1 MENKNQSYSPP
12 ASARRSGGLLYSR
25 WLWAVALLL
34 GAFTSLQAQTKDVIT
49 FTGGHV
55 DAKDPNIYVIDVGDV
70 PVNSNTWM
78 RYFPITIRRPQGAT
92 ATQAATIRL
101 REVIGP
107 DCYPTVTFEP
117 GETEK
122 TVNVAVAPYPC
133 DYASGNL
140 PAVFNVYQ
148 TEGAEAEY
156 QVLIVKMNT
165 PATED
170 QELEECTYATQLEVL
185 QNGVTDFAMDRIYRW
200 GEYALFRLEFT
211 TPVKI
216 QADSRYVLQIRE
228 TDHTGLALNADDW
241 GQSKTHEVELTP
253 VNAGSVC
260 NHALFLY
267 RPGDDEL
274 LNFAP
279 IEGELYDF
287 TFRNDKDIYY
297 HVLEAGPFEVAKPME
312 GGIRYIFFSRT
323 DMENSKEFTVAQT
336 TDAFQP
342 IFSNVSIDKT
352 SYKSGETMVIT
363 AMMDNWQIVR
373 RARQDDF
380 INSYG
385 VTLDGSETIE
395 PRRTSFDETTGQV
408 TCFVTA
414 STVTEATNL
423 HVDFGPIATV
433 MEEEKFEDE
442 SGSWSNYYEV
452 TKIIVKPGCSFPVS
466 ISPEPAPE
474 VPATSIDFAGLPAD
488 GSTIVVNTTIYAD
501 WVWRHIPLS
510 VSFLPTNATDAT
522 EVTYSVEAND
532 GACSYI
538 DNDENML
545 YLNTCPG
552 TIKVKA
558 TLPSGVSTERTFYL
572 WVSPPEGVYHTNSFM
587 AGTTFTK
594 FEFEIKND
602 MGGKAK
608 DDKVTVNYTHA
619 NGTTWT
625 ETYKMSKLKKRKSSS
640 GTMCYEVPFNFTE
653 EHPEP
658 TSDQIG
664 EPVITAQ
671 VVMDWVLG
679 NGSSIPIEA
688 TATLVSELK
697 KPSFDNYSFFDAYYN
712 EKHPAELTADVM
724 YLPRKGFTVG
734 YMIPDLAEETYSNL
748 SGEEVPDWLELEEDG
763 DYYYTAHLKV
773 HPNISGSN
781 QHFYFYTMAQRSYI
795 PDEVMERHMNS
806 WVQFYYAKAED
817 HIVYRVNGVDVT
829 GDLTIDNRQ
838 GVETFVN
845 KVKNAEDG
853 ILWSE
858 HISWD
863 DNNSMDWIFDSQF
876 ERFGEREG
884 GVTTI
889 NFSHT
894 VKVDDIY
901 DEVIDLLNQTNTL
914 FEVYDD
920 IFGGVELTLKR
931 GDEVIQSVKTPAIIR
946 NYTGNYHSW
955 FYFLPPADGQ
965 TYTVEVYYPAYD
977 KRYTTTFHSG
987 QFTNIYTLHTRLDD
1001 LMYDYGRV
1009 KGDAELLFTDGITD
1023 RRIPFWGGKQ
1033 ENKWYAKIKGFVYAE
1048 NPKNFYL
1055 HDIPGTP
1062 SINGSK
1068 LRLSF
1073 DNALVPLNFNPP
1085 IKMIEWYN
1093 YGLHGFDKT
1102 LYNRFHGDLSD
1113 SYIKLKWNEL
1123 NSHNTFVSVVNSDGE
1138 PITNATLNYACVDN
1152 TLAIQGDAGS
1162 SGYDNNLKAYQ
1173 ISTDPGMHAQLI
1185 EVVAEG
1191 YQPMLA
1197 TMYLWNYNYNS
1208 WQNRGKV
1215 RRHTIVLQQQGETLH
1230 SLDLETLKRSGNLVN
1245 NEMIAT
1251 INADN
1256 LLMKNQGETLDY
1268 SQTADYETV
1277 VKHIR
1282 DAKFG
1287 TGGWNGTKYAHL
1299 TGMMPYESTPD
1310 LTLTTADGSMQLQPL
1325 MKYIDKSVFTTFSQ
1339 SYCFFDFDL
1348 TDQIADDATV
1358 QPMLKNGT
1366 STLAT
1371 LPSLHN
1377 HTIDLMALN
1386 EANNISMPFDSPD
1399 LAQVDDNAKDNGVN
1413 TKDMNKAFDKFS
1425 FQVPPVLPFTV
1436 NIERDGDYFMVR
1448 AVCEVNFLPGGPV
1461 MDALDKLENYQYFD
1475 EQFQACMDAVN
1486 TAKPADDDFF
1496 DDIPR
1501 WPSAFVGIKGYLS
1514 GIGYINREKG
1524 KFEVNFLEGGLT
1536 FEASAAASAN
1546 VSFGLGSFGMSV
1558 DAKIAMSM
1566 GLINSA
1572 AEMGDVSA
1580 SSTKIDFVFDY
1591 QTRLKVCAWAYA
1603 GIDLWIAKAV
1613 AGVRG
1618 GACVD
1623 LHHRAYVVKGQAGM
1637 KTTLQARMEAFA
1649 EARFLFWKA
1658 KKSWP
1663 ILNVYKEYLT
1673 PNNPSNPFH
1682 PDNPEPIFSMS
1693 RQNVTKGYKKL
1704 KRKVIADLGTPI
1716 ISNVSGMAQPT
1727 YMLGGQSLLFDNLK
1741 TPSNYNDDRVQVYS
1755 DGSKSNLVDTGIDAP
1770 MYDFAE
1776 AHNNNGME
1784 LVAFEQVKEAID
1796 GSELESMSENDQTKV
1811 VTEKSEI
1818 HVAMRQNGGAWSTE
1832 AVGTYWSDGIGCIA
1846 PAVAV
1851 QDDGKAVVVWQQ
1863 GVAKFNEQGSRYI
1876 DGSMMLSRFDGSE
1889 WGEPIEIKRL
1899 NRRSVPADYQVS
1911 MKQDSILVMMT
1922 LQQDVDNEMKQATV
1936 VYVTI
1941 SADDK
1946 VRERYTQVEG
1956 SKPQMVTVNG
1966 ANLVGYLKTSES
1978 GRDVALST
1986 VNMRGEPTGKLTG
1999 NLGMKNRMVNDF
2011 RLIVDDEGTDLTDVA
2026 LLWSQSD
2033 QESQDNGD
2041 GSTTVNL
2048 KNRIYVS
2055 KLCSHDNVLYFST
2068 PVEIA
2073 TMPDDVSLAS
2083 MDGSLNGL
2091 DMKVAYCVTNDED
2104 GGAVLETPVAFTNA
2118 IDHKISFNPYEV
2130 TSENQVPVT
2139 ITVVNNGF
2147 EPINSIDVTMGGE
2160 TITRYV
2166 TVMPQESTD
2175 LVMSCPVTDTFNG
2188 AIDYDVAANFIPA
2201 NSNSLKMRRAA
2212 ETRPHRVE
2220 QSGTQMNVRQVD
2232 MGLRVLSKKTDANGL
2247 TTIVAEVNNA
2257 SLLPLDNDVTVKVG
2271 LYDSPLST
2279 EKFAGTTEVT
2289 VNSADLYDATAKQ
2302 NKVKIVTMTA
2312 EQPDIS
2318 QMLYLRTTPMMGSET
2333 VRDVRPS
2340 NNVLPVRLT
2349 GKYLRGD
2356 VNLDGKVDLADVK
2369 AVYSII
2375 AGTAADNGH
2384 ADVNNDGVIGVA
2396 DIIAIANI
2404 MAK

>member
-1 MENKNQSYSPP
+1 M
-12 ASARRSGGLLYSR
+12 
-25 WLWAVALLL
+25 LLL
-34 GAFTSLQAQTKDVIT
+34 DVFTSLQAQTRDVIT
-49 FTGGHV
+49 FSGGHA

-78 RYFPITIRRPQGAT
+78 RYFPITISRPQGAT

-101 REVIGP
+101 REVTGP

-122 TVNVAVAPYPC
+122 TVNISAPAYSC
-133 DYASGNL
+133 SYASGNL
-140 PAVFNVYQ
+140 PAVYNVFQ
-148 TEGAEAEY
+148 TEHAEAEY

-165 PATED
+165 PAAEG

-185 QNGVTDFAMDRIYRW
+185 QNSVTDFGMDRIYRW

-253 VNAGSVC
+253 LNAGSVC
-260 NHALFLY
+260 DHALFLY

-274 LNFAP
+274 LNFDHF
-279 IEGELYDF
+279 EGGVYDY
-287 TFRNDKDIYY
+287 TFRNDKCISY

-323 DMENSKEFTVAQT
+323 DMENSKEYQVAES

-342 IFSNVSIDKT
+342 TFSNVSINKT
-352 SYKSGETMVIT
+352 SFKSGETMVIT

-395 PRRTSFDETTGQV
+395 PRRTSFDETTGRV

-414 STVTEATNL
+414 PTVSEATNL

-433 MEEEKFEDE
+433 KEEEIYEDE
-442 SGSWSNYYEV
+442 YGTWSNYYEV

-466 ISPEPAPE
+466 VSPEPAPE

-488 GSTIVVNTTIYAD
+488 GSTIVVNTTEYGD
-501 WVWRHIPLS
+501 WVWRSLPLS

-532 GACSYI
+532 GSCSYI
-538 DNDENML
+538 NDGIL

-625 ETYKMSKLKKRKSSS
+625 ETYKMSKLKKRKSDS

-664 EPVITAQ
+664 EPVVTAQ
-671 VVMDWVLG
+671 AVMDWVLG
-679 NGSSIPIEA
+679 NGKTIPIEA

-697 KPSFDNYSFFDAYYN
+697 KPSFDDYFCSDAYYN
-712 EKHPAELTADVM
+712 ETHPATLTANVM

-734 YMIPDLAEETYSNL
+734 YMIPNIEEKTYSNL
-748 SGEEVPDWLELEEDG
+748 SGEPLPDWLELEEEG
-763 DYYYTAHLKV
+763 DYYYTAHLKI
-773 HPNISGSN
+773 HPNISGSDRY
-781 QHFYFYTMAQRSYI
+781 FYYYTMAQRSYI
-795 PDEVMERHMNS
+795 PDEVMERHLNG
-806 WVQFYYAKAED
+806 WVQFYYASAEE
-817 HIVYRVNGVDVT
+817 HLVFKVNGVPVT
-829 GDLTIDNRQ
+829 GDLTFDNRQ
-838 GVETFVN
+838 SVETFVN
-845 KVKNAEDG
+845 KVKNSEGG

-858 HISWD
+858 HVSWSD
-863 DNNSMDWIFDSQF
+863 SFTMDYMYD
-876 ERFGEREG
+876 RNYHMFGEDASEG
-884 GVTTI
+884 RKTFTYSNYI
-889 NFSHT
+889 P
-894 VKVDDIY
+894 DIY
-901 DEVIDLLNQTNTL
+901 DEVFDLLNQTNAQFYISERL
-914 FEVYDD
+914 FEGAE
-920 IFGGVELTLKR
+920 ITLTR
-931 GDEVIQSVKTPAIIR
+931 GDEVVQTLKVKESLW
-946 NYTGNYHSW
+946 N
-955 FYFLPPADGQ
+955 FMPPSDGQ
-965 TYTVEVYYPAYD
+965 TYTIEVYFPAYD
-977 KRYTTTFHSG
+977 KRYTTTFVSG
-987 QFTNIYTLHTRLDD
+987 NLSNIYALHTRLDGPT
-1001 LMYDYGRV
+1001 YNYARS

-1023 RRIPFWGGKQ
+1023 RRIQFWGGKSMD
-1033 ENKWYAKIKGFVYAE
+1033 KYHCKIKGFVYAE

-1055 HDIPGTP
+1055 HDIPEIATIASSRIRLNFDKVLKPLTLNKSVDLNGGDLTWYKRELFSVFHGTLYAN
-1062 SINGSK
+1062 S
-1068 LRLSF
+1068 
-1073 DNALVPLNFNPP
+1073 DNALSWNKLNAN
-1085 IKMIEWYN
+1085 N
-1093 YGLHGFDKT
+1093 T
-1102 LYNRFHGDLSD
+1102 LV
-1113 SYIKLKWNEL
+1113 
-1123 NSHNTFVSVVNSDGE
+1123 TVVNSEGE
-1138 PITNATLNYACVDN
+1138 PVNNATLNFACVDKDMV
-1152 TLAIQGDAGS
+1152 IAGEAGTTQFDS
-1162 SGYDNNLKAYQ
+1162 SLNAYQ
-1173 ISTDPGMHAQLI
+1173 VSTDPGQHAQLI
-1185 EVVAEG
+1185 EVVADG
-1191 YQPMLA
+1191 YQTQLS
-1197 TMYLWNYNYNS
+1197 TMYLWNYDYYG
-1208 WQNRGKV
+1208 WANRGKM
-1215 RRHTIVLQQQGETLH
+1215 RRHTIVLQQKDEALH

-1245 NEMIAT
+1245 NEMMAT

-1256 LLMKNQGETLDY
+1256 LLIKDEGETLDY

-1277 VKHIR
+1277 VKHVR
-1282 DAKFG
+1282 DAQFG
-1287 TGGWNGTKYAHL
+1287 SGGWNGTKYAHL

-1310 LTLTTADGSMQLQPL
+1310 LTLTTANGSMELQPL
-1325 MKYIDKSVFTTFSQ
+1325 MKNIDRSVFTTFSQ
-1339 SYCFFDFDL
+1339 NYCFFDFDL

-1358 QPMLKNGT
+1358 QPVLKNGT

-1399 LAQVDDNAKDNGVN
+1399 LANVDNDAKDNGVN

-1572 AEMGDVSA
+1572 AEMGDVSI

-1618 GACVD
+1618 GACID
-1623 LHHRAYVVKGQAGM
+1623 LHHRAYVVKGQTGM

-1658 KKSWP
+1658 KKTWP

-1693 RQNVTKGYKKL
+1693 RQNVTKSYKKL

-1727 YMLGGQSLLFDNLK
+1727 YLLGGQSLLFDNLK
-1741 TPSNYNDDRVQVYS
+1741 SPGNYNDDRLQVYS
-1755 DGSKSNLVDTGIDAP
+1755 DGGKSDLVDTGINAP

-1776 AHNNNGME
+1776 AHNSNGME
-1784 LVAFEQVKEAID
+1784 LVAFEQVKEELD
-1796 GSELESMSENDQTKV
+1796 GDELESMSENDQTKTV
-1811 VTEKSEI
+1811 SEKSEI
-1818 HVAMRQNGGAWSTE
+1818 HVAMRQNGGAWTTE
-1832 AVGTYWSDGIGCIA
+1832 AVGTYWSDGIGCVA

-1863 GVAKFNEQGSRYI
+1863 GVAKFNEQGTRYI

-1911 MKQDSILVMMT
+1911 MKGDDILVMMT
-1922 LQQDVDNEMKQATV
+1922 LQQDVDNELKQATV
-1936 VYVTI
+1936 VYVTV

-1966 ANLVGYLKTSES
+1966 ANLVGYLKASEN
-1978 GRDVALST
+1978 GRDVELST
-1986 VNMRGEPTGKLTG
+1986 VNMKGEPTGKLTG
-1999 NLGMKNRMVNDF
+1999 NLDMKNRMVNDF
-2011 RLIVDDEGTDLTDVA
+2011 RLIVDDEGNDLTDVA

-2033 QESQDNGD
+2033 QESKDNGD
-2041 GSTTVNL
+2041 GTTTVNI

-2055 KLCSHDNVLYFST
+2055 KLCSHNKKLYFST

-2118 IDHKISFNPYEV
+2118 IDHKISYNAYEV
-2130 TSENQVPVT
+2130 TNENQVPVT

-2147 EPINSIDVTMGGE
+2147 EPIGSIDVTMGGE
-2160 TITRYV
+2160 TYTRNV
-2166 TVMPQESTD
+2166 SLMPQESTE
-2175 LVMSCPVTDTFNG
+2175 LEMFCPITDSFNG
-2188 AIDYDVAANFIPA
+2188 TIDYDVAANFIPS
-2201 NSNSLKMRRAA
+2201 NSNSLKVRRAA
-2212 ETRPHRVE
+2212 AARPHRVQ
-2220 QSGTQMNVRQVD
+2220 QSGTQADVRQVD
-2232 MGLRVLSKKTDANGL
+2232 MGLKVLSKKTDSEGK

-2257 SLLPLDNDVTVKVG
+2257 SLLPLADDVTVKVG
-2271 LYDSPLST
+2271 LYDSPLAT

-2289 VNSADLYDATAKQ
+2289 VSAADLYDATAKQ
-2302 NKVKIVTMTA
+2302 NKVKIVTLTA
-2312 EQPDIS
+2312 AQPDID
-2318 QMLYLRTTPMMGSET
+2318 QVLFLRTTPMRNGQ
-2333 VRDVRPS
+2333 VVNDVRPS

-2349 GKYLRGD
+2349 GKLLLGD
-2356 VNLDGKVDLADVK
+2356 INGDGKVDVSD
-2369 AVYSII
+2369 Y
-2375 AGTAADNGH
+2375 
-2384 ADVNNDGVIGVA
+2384 IGVA
-2396 DIIAIANI
+2396 NRILGQTPAGFIEKAGDVNGDGQIDVSDYIGIANI
-2404 MAK
+2404 ILTGSPYAK